1 MNDSAAGE
9 ACDRQGFAEVSA
21 RALPI
26 GSGAALSA
34 AAAVASRLLMAAVAV
49 LTTYTIG
56 VLSKPLRL
64 RDPAHAEVLRGAPKR
79 LFEPWAHWDGVW
91 FIRIASG
98 GYGSH
103 TSTQAFFPLYP
114 LLLRVFAP
122 AAAHSYVIAGV
133 AISVACY
140 AGAMALLYRLANDEA
155 GARVA
160 LWSVVFISVF
170 PMALFFQAV
179 YSESLFLLL
188 TLSSF
193 AAARRGRWALAG
205 LAGFLAVLT
214 RSAGLLLLAP
224 LVLIWWEQ
232 RRGCAFRLPGGPA
245 PTPATLTCRPS
256 LGSLG
261 WLALMP
267 AGLVLYMAYLWRQF
281 QDPLLF
287 SHAQRAWGRT
297 LALPTTA
304 VWRGLVL
311 AVQGVYWLLV
321 RAAQAGLGVPAAGGG
336 SHLDLLA
343 RLPEFLALLLALRL
357 LVACWRRLPAPYA
370 VYAAAACLF
379 PLFYPESSQPLS
391 SYPRFLLVNFP
402 LFIAL
407 AALLAESRLWR
418 WVVVGAM
425 LVLSVIA
432 TTLFASFA

>member
-1 MNDSAAGE
+1 VNDAATSE
-9 ACDRQGFAEVSA
+9 SHHRRAFAEA
-21 RALPI
+21 GPRALLI

-34 AAAVASRLLMAAVAV
+34 AAAVATRLLLAAVAV
-49 LTTYTIG
+49 LTTYTVG
-56 VLSKPLRL
+56 VLSRPLWL
-64 RDPAHAEVLRGAPKR
+64 RDPGHAEVLHGALKR

-122 AAAHSYVIAGV
+122 AAAHNYVIAGV
-133 AISVACY
+133 VISVACY
-140 AGAMALLYRLANDEA
+140 AGAMAVLYRLVNDEA

-205 LAGFLAVLT
+205 LAGLLAVLT
-214 RSAGLLLLAP
+214 RSSGLLLVAP
-224 LVLIWWEQ
+224 LALIWWEQ
-232 RRGCAFRLPGGPA
+232 RRGSALRLPGGPA
-245 PTPATLTCRPS
+245 LTPPMPTRRPS
-256 LGSLG
+256 LRSLG
-261 WLALMP
+261 WLALVP
-267 AGLVLYMAYLWRQF
+267 AGLALYMTYLWRQF
-281 QDPLLF
+281 HDPLLF
-287 SHAQRAWGRT
+287 SDAQRAWGRT

-311 AVQGVYWLLV
+311 AVQAVYWLLV
-321 RAAQAGLGVPAAGGG
+321 RGAQAGLGVPAANGGW
-336 SHLDLLA
+336 HLDLLA

-357 LVACWRRLPAPYA
+357 LVACWRRLPAPYT

-407 AALLAESRLWR
+407 AVLLAESRLWR
-418 WVVVGAM
+418 WVVVGVM
-425 LVLSVIA
+425 LVLSMVA